1 MTIPNF
7 NALANAGVQGLKAYD
22 PGHDIVKLR
31 QQFSNTL
38 LVELGSNENTY
49 GPSPRSREAVL
60 DCLNEL
66 HRYPDPLGSDL
77 KNALALKYAI
87 APNQIMLGN
96 GSHELL
102 MMIAQVFAG
111 PEQEVLISQYGFAV
125 YALAAQAAGA
135 KLVLAPALESDAA
148 QSRGHD
154 LDAIAGLANTQTR
167 IIYLANPNNPTGTW
181 FSNAAFEN
189 FMQKISPNTL
199 VVVDEA
205 YIEYAD
211 AAELHS
217 VTGLLSKHPNLMVT
231 RTFSKAYALAGLR
244 VGYVLA
250 HAHAIAV
257 MERIRES
264 FNVNLPALAACIA
277 ALNDEPHLQWLQKK
291 NREERDWLL
300 SQIKNLGLSVANSQ
314 TNFVLVDF
322 KADASEIEK
331 YCVQNG
337 LVLRPMRGYG
347 LPNCLRITVGNRD
360 ENRRC
365 IEVLSQALSKV
376 SP

>member
-7 NALANAGVQGLKAYD
+7 TALANVGVQGLKAYD
-22 PGHDIVKLR
+22 AGHDIVKLR
-31 QQFSNTL
+31 QQFSNAL

-49 GPSPRSREAVL
+49 GPSPRAREAVL
-60 DCLNEL
+60 NCLNEL

-77 KNALALKYAI
+77 KNALALKYDV

-111 PEQEVLISQYGFAV
+111 PGQEVLISQYGFAV

-135 KLVLAPALESDAA
+135 KLVLAPALKSDVA

-154 LDAIAGLANTQTR
+154 LDAIAGLANAQTR

-181 FSNAAFEN
+181 FSNAVFEN

-211 AAELHS
+211 AAELRS
-217 VTGLLSKHPNLMVT
+217 VTNLLSQYPNLMVT

-244 VGYVLA
+244 VGYVFA
-250 HAHAIAV
+250 HVQAIAV

-291 NREERDWLL
+291 NREERDWLI
-300 SQIKNLGLSVANSQ
+300 SQISAFGLSVANSQ

-322 KADASEIEK
+322 KLDASEIEN

-347 LPNCLRITVGNRD
+347 LSNCLRITVGNRD
-360 ENRRC
+360 ENRCC
-365 IEVLSQALSKV
+365 IEVLSKALSKV
-376 SP
+376 SQ